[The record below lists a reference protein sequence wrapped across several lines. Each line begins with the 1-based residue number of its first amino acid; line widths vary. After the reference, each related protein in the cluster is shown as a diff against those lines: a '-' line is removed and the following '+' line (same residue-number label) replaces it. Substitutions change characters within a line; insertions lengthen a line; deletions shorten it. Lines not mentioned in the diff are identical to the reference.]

1 MVFIL
6 LFQLG
11 IYTYPNELIHVWK
24 KLDSG
29 CFILAFFEMFG
40 VVYAIFKCYQ
50 SISRLVYG
58 CQDWTITKVQFEKLD
73 GGVTCVEITRLG
85 NLT

>member
-1 MVFIL
+1 MYGKSWTLVVL
-6 LFQLG
+6 
-11 IYTYPNELIHVWK
+11 YSH
-24 KLDSG
+24 
-29 CFILAFFEMFG
+29 FFEMFG

-58 CQDWTITKVQFEKLD
+58 CQDWAITKVQFEKLD